1 MKLALALL
9 LLAAPL
15 TAQTP
20 TEQKIVYNVV
30 VTLVKGGAPSPTP
43 TPTPTPAPTPKP
55 VPVVPPPPTPV
66 PSPAPSPV
74 PSPDPAP
81 VPAACVSYYPGA
93 VKSMNDVST
102 ALLQAQ
108 KLYSTALAQRKI
120 DTATYNAGN
129 NTLAV
134 VRLDNSG
141 VRDIIR
147 IAGPSDV
154 IAQNITFVSA
164 EIGTFPGL
172 LGKTTQLQS
181 SIGALVTSMQA
192 SLGTASK
199 LVTTTTCAQ
208 SLP

>member
-30 VTLVKGGAPSPTP
+30 VTLVKSGAPSPSPTP
-43 TPTPTPAPTPKP
+43 TPTPTPAPTPSPSP
-55 VPVVPPPPTPV
+55 VPLPSPTPV
-66 PSPAPSPV
+66 SSPAPSP
-74 PSPDPAP
+74 DPALL
-81 VPAACVSYYPGA
+81 PAPCVSYYSGA
-93 VKSMNDVST
+93 AKSMNDVST

-120 DTATYNAGN
+120 DTATYNAGS
-129 NTLAV
+129 NTLAL
-134 VRLDNSG
+134 VRHDNSG

-154 IAQNITFVSA
+154 VAQNITFVSA

-199 LVTTTTCAQ
+199 LVNTTTCPQA
-208 SLP
+208 LP